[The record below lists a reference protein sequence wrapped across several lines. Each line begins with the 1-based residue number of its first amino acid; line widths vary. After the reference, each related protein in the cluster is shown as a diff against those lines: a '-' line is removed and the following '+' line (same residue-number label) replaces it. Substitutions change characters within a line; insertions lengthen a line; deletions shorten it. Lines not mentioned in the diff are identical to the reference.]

1 MASKKG
7 KYSDLKVGI
16 VLVVALAIAAVA
28 ILKIDQ
34 QRGLFGDQYELVTY
48 FGRINGL
55 TVGAPVWLAGVDVGS
70 VTDVQFVS
78 DLEEK
83 KIMVRMSI
91 NTGIQDRIRAN
102 SVATIESQGLL
113 GSKLVSLTVGDPSEP
128 RLESGDEI
136 YGRLPDDIP
145 QILSEASGVVDDVS
159 YAIREI
165 RKVMG
170 HVEQGRGTV
179 GRLVRDDLLYRKVIE
194 TVDETRRL
202 LEHVIT
208 GEGATGRFISDPE
221 LYLKVNRI
229 IDEIGEGHGL
239 AGKVFKDE
247 EVYQNTAN
255 VAATM
260 KTIFD
265 GVEEGHGS
273 LGKLLKDDEAY
284 FRLIRVLAEAERLL
298 IDIRENPDR
307 YVRVEVF

>member
-7 KYSDLKVGI
+7 KYSELKVGI
-16 VLVVALAIAAVA
+16 VLVVALAIAIVA
-28 ILKIDQ
+28 ILKVDE

-48 FGRINGL
+48 FNRINGL

-91 NTGIQDRIRAN
+91 NSTIQDRIRAN

-136 YGRLPDDIP
+136 YGRMPDDIP
-145 QILSEASGVVDDVS
+145 QILSDASGVVDDVS
-159 YAIREI
+159 FAIREI

-179 GRLVRDDLLYRKVIE
+179 GRLVRDDLLYRKVVQA
-194 TVDETRRL
+194 VDETRRL

-208 GEGATGRFISDPE
+208 GEGASGRFISDPE
-221 LYLKVNRI
+221 LYIKINKI

-247 EVYQNTAN
+247 EVYQNTVD
-255 VAATM
+255 VASKVKDLLDEVDNGQGTM
-260 KTIFD
+260 
-265 GVEEGHGS
+265 
-273 LGKLLKDDEAY
+273 GKLLKDDEAY
-284 FRLIRVLAEAERLL
+284 FRLIRVLAETERLL